1 VRRLPRRAT
10 LAPLAWRSP
19 RSIRL
24 EAGEGAMD
32 RIRTLVVDDEKP
44 ARTRLLE
51 LLQREPDIEV
61 VGEARDGREAIE
73 LVLAHAPHLMF
84 LDIQMPDLDGFRVL
98 EAIGPQPLPVTIF
111 VTAYD
116 RYAIQAFEA
125 HALDYLL
132 KPYSDQRFEAALRRV
147 CEFIR
152 SRSNTE
158 LNARMAGLLEERAGT
173 DVSSGFLDRLVLKAG
188 GRVTFLDV
196 CEVDWIEACG
206 VYVNLHV
213 GQKTHLYR
221 SSVAHLLQRLDPK
234 RFVRVHRS
242 AAVNAD
248 RIQELQPRSHG
259 DYTVVLKGGTELI
272 MSRGYRS
279 QFELWLRQP
288 L

>member
-1 VRRLPRRAT
+1 
-10 LAPLAWRSP
+10 
-19 RSIRL
+19 
-24 EAGEGAMD
+24 MD

-51 LLQREPDIEV
+51 LLQREPDIDV
-61 VGEARDGREAIE
+61 VGEARDGREALA
-73 LVLAHAPHLMF
+73 LVETHAPQLMF
-84 LDIQMPDLDGFRVL
+84 LDIQMPDLDGFSVL
-98 EAIGPQPLPVTIF
+98 GAIEPQHLPVTIF

-132 KPYSDQRFEAALRRV
+132 KPYSDQRFEAALKRV

-152 SRSNTE
+152 SRSATE
-158 LNARMAGLLEERAGT
+158 LNARMAGLLEERSSLDAG
-173 DVSSGFLDRLVLKAG
+173 SGFLDRLVLKSG

-196 CEVDWIEACG
+196 SEVDWIEASG

-213 GQKTHLYR
+213 GSKMHLYR
-221 SSVAHLLQRLDPK
+221 SSVAHLLHRLDPK

-242 AAVNAD
+242 AAVNTD

-259 DYTVVLKGGTELI
+259 DYTVVLKDGTELI

-279 QFELWLRQP
+279 QFEQWLRQP